1 MASIPF
7 TDLVDEEYIA
17 SLPPL
22 RSHEHICTLRD
33 LEQHYFNSP
42 RPPKHAARKLHLPV
56 NHPIRRQLWPFLINR
71 YLGTS
76 IESPSDR
83 EEAGSALPRAEDET
97 PQPSPER
104 QSLLVGQEWAD
115 RRLQPTYHLNARG
128 QAIHLAVLHDL
139 AVSRPHVVYAPHVW
153 PLAALMLHYLRP
165 RTALACMRALLDAA
179 PDERVAQSKS
189 LWRSRCLA
197 LEALLDTKSS
207 TFLHWSL
214 LNFPAIEEVGGGKSK
229 GIGRRKGSVKQKQS
243 DALAAW
249 PIAVWFVPFECLV
262 PIVDCFL
269 AEGVKVLFR
278 MGFVLWKLA
287 QGKREEVEGDEDGE
301 EGGSADLLKSVA
313 TAYPASKARALLKE
327 AFKIRQLSRR
337 QVEAAVRKAAKLCQD
352 METARLQ
359 ASNGG
364 VDIVDSLVMPCV
376 LPGQRTFTA
385 YSQVRAEFEARRFAA
400 AVTAPTTTPGH
411 VNVSNLASAAELDF
425 LMQAVRDENI
435 AQFSLPKVIFYTERD
450 GSSLRSLYRLCG
462 LHADTTGRPQT
473 FILVATASR
482 EGLFGAFVTHR
493 WSTGDRGFY
502 GSGESFL
509 FRLRPTPE
517 VVYKWRISSGLEYF
531 QQATESALEVG
542 GGVGGGPPGL
552 RLDAGL
558 QSGQSGPSPTFG
570 SECLVTAPT
579 DRINVGRCRNDQD
592 DGGGGTEY
600 CSFNVAAVE
609 VLGFVCSNSF
619 LA

>member
-22 RSHEHICTLRD
+22 ESREHICTLKD
-33 LEQHYFNSP
+33 LEQHYFSSP
-42 RPPKHAARKLHLPV
+42 RPPKHAARKWHLPV
-56 NHPIRRQLWPFLINR
+56 NHPIRRQLWPFLINK
-71 YLGTS
+71 YLGAS
-76 IESPSDR
+76 IDSPSDR
-83 EEAGSALPRAEDET
+83 EEVGLVSTRDEDET

-197 LEALLDTKSS
+197 LEALLDSKSS

-214 LNFPAIEEVGGGKSK
+214 LNFSSVEEAGGGKGK
-229 GIGRRKGSVKQKQS
+229 EMGRRKGSAKQRQS

-287 QGKREEVEGDEDGE
+287 QGRREEVGGDTDE
-301 EGGSADLLKSVA
+301 EEAGSADLLKSVA

-352 METARLQ
+352 MEAARLH

-364 VDIVDSLVMPCV
+364 IDIVDSLVMPCV

-385 YSQVRAEFEARRFAA
+385 YGQVRAEFEARRFAA
-400 AVTAPTTTPGH
+400 AVAAPSNTPAH
-411 VNVSNLASAAELDF
+411 INVSNLASAGELDF

-450 GSSLRSLYRLCG
+450 GSSLRSLYRLCS
-462 LHADTTGRPQT
+462 LHAEATGHPQT
-473 FILVATASR
+473 LLLVATASR

-493 WSTGDRGFY
+493 WSTEERGFY

-509 FRLRPTPE
+509 FRLRPAPKI
-517 VVYKWRISSGLEYF
+517 VYKWRMSSALEYF
-531 QQATESALEVG
+531 QQATESAVEVG

-579 DRINVGRCRNDQD
+579 DRINVGYCENEQGDE
-592 DGGGGTEY
+592 GGGTEY

-609 VLGFVCSNSF
+609 VLGFVNSNSF